1 MRCFEV
7 ANEKSFLVC
16 SCENI
21 PVKPIWKKTIF
32 SCLAKL
38 LREFS
43 GKQIKTDI
51 KSGNKKI
58 IFDKMFERIFKFS
71 GQPDI
76 LPISRPAYGEPSN
89 KQPGYKRQILNT
101 FTFFKTENST
111 GTFVDIWMKVTYEL
125 ELNILDIK
133 DKCCIFSLFQS
144 RKLNWNN
151 GLDLKDKNWTHW
163 RFQKKKQLW
172 VNLTN
177 ELWCALCLTKHFKN
191 CKFCLV

>member
-7 ANEKSFLVC
+7 AKEKSFLVR

-21 PVKPIWKKTIF
+21 PVKPIWKKTIC

-38 LREFS
+38 WREFS

-58 IFDKMFERIFKFS
+58 IFDKMFEKVFKFS

-111 GTFVDIWMKVTYEL
+111 GTFVDMWMKVTNEL
-125 ELNILDIK
+125 ELNNFYKYPRCKQSCEMSILLHGENP
-133 DKCCIFSLFQS
+133 S
-144 RKLNWNN
+144 NWI
-151 GLDLKDKNWTHW
+151 LPKEK
-163 RFQKKKQLW
+163 R
-172 VNLTN
+172 VNRDNFGT
-177 ELWCALCLTKHFKN
+177 
-191 CKFCLV
+191 